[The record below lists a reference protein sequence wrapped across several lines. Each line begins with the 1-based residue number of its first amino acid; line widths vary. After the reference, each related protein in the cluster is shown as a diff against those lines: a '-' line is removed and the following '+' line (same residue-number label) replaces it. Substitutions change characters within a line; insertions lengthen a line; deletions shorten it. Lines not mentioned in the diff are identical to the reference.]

1 MRFVN
6 LEISFILFY
15 CVMIVLEGEVS
26 FERFVKRF
34 VSYVVEE
41 EV

>member
-1 MRFVN
+1 MFCGVN
-6 LEISFILFY
+6 
-15 CVMIVLEGEVS
+15 VMFVLEGEIS
-26 FERFVKRF
+26 FECFVKRF